1 MNSDIA
7 EAIVSLMFAVLLIW
21 LSCAACYESYR
32 NSKRKEK
39 K

>member
-1 MNSDIA
+1 MNSNIA

-21 LSCAACYESYR
+21 LSWAACYESYT